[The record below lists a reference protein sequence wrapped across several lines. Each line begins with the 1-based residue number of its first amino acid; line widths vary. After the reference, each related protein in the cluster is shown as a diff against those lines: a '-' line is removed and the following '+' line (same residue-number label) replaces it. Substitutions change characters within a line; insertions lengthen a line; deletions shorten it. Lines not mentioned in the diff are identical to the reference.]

1 MYASVGKVAA
11 MQQRQSGRS
20 NSQMDVEVAL
30 GRRFKGLEVMPL
42 FHICSICHT
51 FLIKIYNYLFM

>member
-11 MQQRQSGRS
+11 MQQRQSGRN
-20 NSQMDVEVAL
+20 NSQMDVEVELAL

-51 FLIKIYNYLFM
+51 FLIKNL